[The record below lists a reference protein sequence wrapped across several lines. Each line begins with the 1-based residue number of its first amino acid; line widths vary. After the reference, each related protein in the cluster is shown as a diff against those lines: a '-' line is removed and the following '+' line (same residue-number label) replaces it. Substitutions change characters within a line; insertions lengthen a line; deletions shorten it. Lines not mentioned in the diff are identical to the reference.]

1 MHARPIT
8 VAVEGCCHGELDS
21 IYAAVEESSKA
32 GAKVDLLL
40 ICGDFESIESESDLE
55 NIAVPPKYRH
65 MNTFHEYVTGAK
77 VAPVPTVF
85 VGGNHEASN
94 VLQSLYYGGYVAPN
108 IYFLGF
114 AGVVNFGFLRICG
127 VSGIQNDAHYQLGHY
142 ERPPYD
148 TSSLRSVYHI
158 RELEIYRMAHL
169 RYTASF
175 AAPGD
180 PPVAAAAGSG
190 AGAERVNMFLS
201 HDWPRHIWQY
211 GDCQQLLRKKPG
223 LADDIKKAQL
233 GSAPLWDL
241 LTQLQP
247 HFWFCAHHHI
257 KFAAVVPWQDAQPS
271 VPPPGEAGTA
281 AGEEEAPSAPEA
293 SEAAPSPPV
302 PLCAQSG
309 GRVTRFLSL
318 DKVLP
323 GRDFMQILTIPAPAG
338 FAAAQGS
345 NTDIDAPYALEWDVE
360 WLAILQ
366 RTHHLL
372 HTGRQRQGVPGTL
385 QPMASAANL
394 QVLRSRLQTQTGV
407 AGLVIPS
414 IEPRE
419 PLGGGAGE
427 VTYHRGNAQTD
438 TLLQALELPHVWT
451 IPVPE
456 MEGGTMAAAAAQVL
470 HVDENEIDI

>member
-1 MHARPIT
+1 MSSSTVRPLTI
-8 VAVEGCCHGELDS
+8 AVEGCCHGELDA
-21 IYAAVEESSKA
+21 IYAAVDESSKA

-65 MNTFHEYVTGAK
+65 MNTFHEYVTGVK

-127 VSGIQNDAHYQLGHY
+127 VSGIQNDSHYQLGHY
-142 ERPPYD
+142 ESPPYD

-175 AAPGD
+175 AVPSDSAP
-180 PPVAAAAGSG
+180 AAP
-190 AGAERVNMFLS
+190 GAERVNIVLS

-211 GDCQQLLRKKPG
+211 GDCPALLRKKPG
-223 LADDIKKAQL
+223 LAADVTQAQL

-241 LTQLQP
+241 LSQLRPQ
-247 HFWFCAHHHI
+247 FWFCAHHHV
-257 KFAAVVPWQDAQPS
+257 KFAAVVPWADEAPPADEELS
-271 VPPPGEAGTA
+271 PPPI
-281 AGEEEAPSAPEA
+281 
-293 SEAAPSPPV
+293 
-302 PLCAQSG
+302 PLCGTSG
-309 GRVTRFLSL
+309 ARATRFLSL

-323 GRDFMQILTIPAPAG
+323 GRDFLQILTIPAPAG
-338 FAAAQGS
+338 FAPSAGGS
-345 NTDIDAPYALEWDVE
+345 PDAPYELEFDLEWMG
-360 WLAILQ
+360 ILQ

-372 HTGRQRQGVPGTL
+372 HTSRQRLGLPSTL
-385 QPMASAANL
+385 QPMAPSEDL
-394 QVLRSRLQTQTGV
+394 QALRRRLQGRTG
-407 AGLVIPS
+407 AAALTIPP
-414 IEPRE
+414 IGPR
-419 PLGGGAGE
+419 PALGGAAGE
-427 VTYHRGNAQTD
+427 VTYHRGNTQTD
-438 TLLQALELPHVWT
+438 ALLTALELPHVWT
-451 IPVPE
+451 IPVPTH
-456 MEGGTMAAAAAQVL
+456 GGAATPAL
-470 HVDENEIDI
+470 PPVDSNEVDI

>member
-1 MHARPIT
+1 MTSTARPIT
-8 VAVEGCCHGELDS
+8 IAVEGCCHGELDA
-21 IYAAVEESSKA
+21 IYAAVEESSRA
-32 GAKVDLLL
+32 GAQVDLLL
-40 ICGDFESIESESDLE
+40 ICGDFESIESEADLE

-142 ERPPYD
+142 ELPPYD
-148 TSSLRSVYHI
+148 ASSLRSVYHI

-175 AAPGD
+175 AAPSD
-180 PPVAAAAGSG
+180 PAPAPAAPSC
-190 AGAERVNMFLS
+190 ERDRVNVVLS

-211 GDCQQLLRKKPG
+211 GDCPQLLRRKPG
-223 LADDIKKAQL
+223 LADDIQQAQL

-241 LTQLQP
+241 LTQLRPQ
-247 HFWFCAHHHI
+247 FWFCAHHHV
-257 KFAAVVPWQDAQPS
+257 KFAAVVPWTDEAAAVPAPPADAK
-271 VPPPGEAGTA
+271 AD
-281 AGEEEAPSAPEA
+281 
-293 SEAAPSPPV
+293 SEAEATARPAAPIL
-302 PLCAQSG
+302 LCGTSG
-309 GRVTRFLSL
+309 ARATRFLSL

-323 GRDFMQILTIPAPAG
+323 GRDFLQVLTIPAPAA
-338 FAAAQGS
+338 FAPP
-345 NTDIDAPYALEWDVE
+345 DAPYVLEFDLEW
-360 WLAILQ
+360 LGILQ

-372 HTGRQRQGVPGTL
+372 HASRQRVGVPSTL
-385 QPMASAANL
+385 QPMASL
-394 QVLRSRLQTQTGV
+394 QDLEQLRSRVQAMGKGTGTT
-407 AGLVIPS
+407 GLVVPPVG
-414 IEPRE
+414 PR
-419 PLGGGAGE
+419 PAQGGAAGD

-438 TLLQALELPHVWT
+438 ALLAALQLPHVWT
-451 IPVPE
+451 IPAHGPNV
-456 MEGGTMAAAAAQVL
+456 AAALIA
-470 HVDENEIDI
+470 DDNELELDI